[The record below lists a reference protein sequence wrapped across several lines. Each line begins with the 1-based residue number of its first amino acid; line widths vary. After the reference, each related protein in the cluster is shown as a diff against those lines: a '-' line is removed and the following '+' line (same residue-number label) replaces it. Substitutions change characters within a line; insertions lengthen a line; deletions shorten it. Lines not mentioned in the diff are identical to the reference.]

1 MRRATAR
8 SLVVLDELGRGTST
22 HDGVCIAVS
31 TLRHLVCEIG
41 CALFFVTHYSQASD
55 FVRMVNSCPVGD
67 LGEHDQRLHNKMDNI
82 HMDYLQTKPIT
93 DTENEGHAPDTT
105 GVDSVV
111 LLYRAVD
118 GPAEGSFG
126 LNVARLAGLDEQFLN
141 KARERSNWMRS
152 HIQQCGLN
160 STLYKLLTHT
170 YFVKKTESK

>member
-118 GPAEGSFG
+118 GPAEELRAECGSTC
-126 LNVARLAGLDEQFLN
+126 RP
-141 KARERSNWMRS
+141 R
-152 HIQQCGLN
+152 
-160 STLYKLLTHT
+160 
-170 YFVKKTESK
+170 